1 MEHPEFEQYYPDLAN
16 SKKLSFM
23 SPKKKPKKEV
33 SKTILTAPKPSES
46 TPAFEKI
53 IRINERIPLS
63 ELSPTKYSMSSKDW
77 SEMSKRV
84 DSLISGEHN
93 ENISINF

>member
-1 MEHPEFEQYYPDLAN
+1 M
-16 SKKLSFM
+16 
-23 SPKKKPKKEV
+23 
-33 SKTILTAPKPSES
+33 
-46 TPAFEKI
+46 
-53 IRINERIPLS
+53 NERIPLS

>member
-1 MEHPEFEQYYPDLAN
+1 M
-16 SKKLSFM
+16 
-23 SPKKKPKKEV
+23 
-33 SKTILTAPKPSES
+33 TTPKPSES

-53 IRINERIPLS
+53 IQINERIPIS

-77 SEMSKRV
+77 REMSKRV
-84 DSLISGEHN
+84 DSLISEEHN